1 MRFLKDRRRL
11 AALLAALSLMLLPL
25 YLAGCGSDYDDPQ
38 AEVGSVMVSTA
49 TVNNWVMGGGYGT
62 DDRGYNKLV
71 VLDVNRAS
79 DYFSS
84 GHVPRAYL
92 VDEAVDVSATR
103 SDGVADTISQVATK
117 AQMDDI
123 IRRTGI
129 DENTV
134 VLITGRHMM
143 YIGRAYFNFRYWGF
157 PRERLRVMN
166 GTDATYAADGY
177 ALAISAPPAPAP
189 STYSVCNL
197 TQDTSVRASMAEMI
211 QVAGDTDPKTVVVD
225 ARSDGEY
232 NGVAGSTTV
241 SGSTKVAFEG
251 HIRTAVH
258 QNYSSLLATGSATAD
273 PLIARA
279 NLIAAMNGIGVNV
292 DTTAYSYCRTS
303 WRAAVTFLAL
313 DAELG
318 WPTKIYDGAWI
329 EWGQMAD
336 NDPAYD
342 GSLDPASQWRTD
354 TSAASQAITYN
365 KPAGQTVAPLASA
378 NPFALRADL
387 VNLNDSTVCGGGGGS
402 GGGGG
407 PAPGY

>member
-11 AALLAALSLMLLPL
+11 AALLAALSLMLLPF
-25 YLAGCGSDYDDPQ
+25 YLSGCGSDYDDPQ

-49 TVNNWVMGGGYGT
+49 MVNSWVMNGYGT
-62 DDRGYNKLV
+62 DDRGYSKMV
-71 VLDVNRAS
+71 VLDVNTAGGYIS
-79 DYFSS
+79 P
-84 GHVPRAYL
+84 GHVPGAYL

-117 AQMDDI
+117 AQMDDV

-143 YIGRAYFNFRYWGF
+143 FIGRAYFNFRYWGF

-166 GTDATYAADGY
+166 GTNARYAADGFS
-177 ALAISAPPAPAP
+177 LVISAPPAPEP

-197 TQDTSVRASMAEMI
+197 EQNTSVRASMAEMI
-211 QVAGDTDPKTVVVD
+211 QVARDNDPKTVVVD
-225 ARSDGEY
+225 ARSPNEY
-232 NGVAGSTTV
+232 NGVAGSTGGSA
-241 SGSTKVAFEG
+241 SGTKVAFEG
-251 HIRTAVH
+251 HIRTAVL
-258 QNYSSLLATGSATAD
+258 QNYTGLLATGNAATD
-273 PLIARA
+273 PLIPRA

-292 DTTAYSYCRTS
+292 DTVSYSYCRTS

-336 NDPAYD
+336 NDPTYD
-342 GSLDPASQWRTD
+342 GALDPASQWRTD
-354 TSAASQAITYN
+354 TSAASAAITYN
-365 KPAGQTVAPLASA
+365 KPAGFTVDDLAASS
-378 NPFALRADL
+378 FALRADL
-387 VNLNDSTVCGGGGGS
+387 INLGDSTVCGGGGGG